1 MIFRIAFALLAAVSL
16 AACAGPPRDSPQA
29 CAFARKAAFS
39 VRFVHGLP
47 LTDAF
52 IDGTPATL
60 LVDTGS
66 TDSLVGRDAAER
78 LKLRTDFTK
87 VSGIAGIGG
96 TSFEHPVTISR
107 LAIGDLTIPERSL
120 IVGPFAM
127 PDLDGIRPDGILGND
142 IMARFDVDLDL
153 PHRRVTLYTARN
165 CPSGVPPWQERFT
178 RVPTPEAA
186 PGRAL
191 AFVPA
196 VLDNHSALAILDS
209 GATFTAVDR
218 RFAIG
223 SGTAQ
228 ASLDADFGGAVSG
241 AWVSRAAIRLHRF
254 TTASIG
260 AERLATTRFVV
271 TDLPQDMA
279 DMIIGED
286 FLRTRRVWISYLS
299 RMVYIGAPA
308 RHQLESPSATP
319 DADPAAQ

>member
-16 AACAGPPRDSPQA
+16 AACTGAGRDSPQA
-29 CAFARKAAFS
+29 CAFDRKTAFS
-39 VRFVHGLP
+39 VRFAHGLP
-47 LTDAF
+47 LTDAL
-52 IDGTPATL
+52 IDGNPATL
-60 LVDTGS
+60 VVDTGS
-66 TDSLVGRDAAER
+66 TASLIGRDAVER
-78 LKLRTDFTK
+78 LKLPPNLSEVFQ
-87 VSGIAGIGG
+87 INGIGG
-96 TSFEHPVTISR
+96 TSSEHPVRISS
-107 LAIGDLTIPERSL
+107 LAVGDLILPGRYL

-127 PDLDGIRPDGILGND
+127 PDLEGTRPDGILGND
-142 IMARFDVDLDL
+142 IMAQFDVDLDL
-153 PHRRVTLYTARN
+153 PHRRVTLYAARN

-218 RFAIG
+218 RFAIS

-228 ASLDADFGGAVSG
+228 AALDADFGGTISG
-241 AWVSRAAIRLHRF
+241 ASASQVAIRLHRF

-260 AERLATTRFVV
+260 AERLAATRFVV
-271 TDLPQDMA
+271 TDLPQGMA
-279 DMIIGED
+279 DMIVGED

-308 RHQLESPSATP
+308 RHQPANSSAAP